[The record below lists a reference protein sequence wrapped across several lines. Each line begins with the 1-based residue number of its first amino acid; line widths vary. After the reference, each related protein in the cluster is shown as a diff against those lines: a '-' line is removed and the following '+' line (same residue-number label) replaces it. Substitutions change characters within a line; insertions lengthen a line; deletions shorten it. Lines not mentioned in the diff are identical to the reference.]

1 MADEFKPKRDR
12 LSGLSRREKRRKLA
26 MEEEKETGDR
36 RALDAAI
43 RLAKRA
49 NRPAK
54 IGASEK
60 HADKRSGKKN
70 KASERRTS
78 SRKKSAFDS
87 EIGRRK
93 GR

>member
-12 LSGLSRREKRRKLA
+12 LSGLSRRAKRRKMA

-36 RALDAAI
+36 HALNAAI

-60 HADKRSGKKN
+60 HADKRRGDKN
-70 KASERRTS
+70 KASKRMTGNRT
-78 SRKKSAFDS
+78 KSAFDS
-87 EIGRRK
+87 EIGWRK
-93 GR
+93 GK